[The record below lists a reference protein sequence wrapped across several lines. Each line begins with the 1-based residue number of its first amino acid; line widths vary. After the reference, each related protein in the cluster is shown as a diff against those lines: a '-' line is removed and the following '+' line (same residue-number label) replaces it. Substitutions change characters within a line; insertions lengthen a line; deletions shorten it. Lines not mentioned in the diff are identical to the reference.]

1 MRNTRLTLNMI
12 VAVGFLFLSA
22 GMVYLTISDAR
33 QDEFD
38 KQRDVAIR
46 EAKAETVACVNNVLD
61 EYFNGTQDLR
71 EAAQTRDDALVAS
84 LKAMVI
90 VVNGRVIDQQ
100 GSSRAIQQA
109 AEQYIHQT
117 RKFLT
122 ASQMLNKS
130 RSENPVPDLNK
141 ACN

>member
-1 MRNTRLTLNMI
+1 MRHTRITLNLI
-12 VAVGFLFLSA
+12 IAVGFLFLSA

-46 EAKAETVACVNNVLD
+46 EAKAETVACVNNVL
-61 EYFNGTQDLR
+61 ETYFTGTQDLR

-90 VVNGRVIDQQ
+90 VVDGRVVEQQ
-100 GSSRAIQQA
+100 GNSEAIQQGADQFIVQVRRFVA
-109 AEQYIHQT
+109 ASSVLNQS
-117 RKFLT
+117 RK
-122 ASQMLNKS
+122 
-130 RSENPVPDLNK
+130 ENPVPDLNK
-141 ACN
+141 ACD